1 MAKMIMFFRLLGQ
14 KLVSTGYIKIT
25 FTMITTT
32 SLILYMKNTYKTEE
46 EVEKK
51 INKLEHGNCIWLK
64 MNYVY

>member
-1 MAKMIMFFRLLGQ
+1 
-14 KLVSTGYIKIT
+14 
-25 FTMITTT
+25 MITTT